1 MGSLLAWRD
10 PGAAHRITLASRNAN
25 GLGRKRRR
33 ARAPQ
38 GRAPA
43 VDRSLQL

>member
-25 GLGRKRRR
+25 RHGRKRQQAGALQGS
-33 ARAPQ
+33 AR
-38 GRAPA
+38 
-43 VDRSLQL
+43 